1 MFNLVIRESNLHND
15 KVSKY
20 SISNSE
26 LFDPVQPQQNNFGF
40 GHQRARKQTNDQY
53 VSNDTIPIEKRQMI
67 TNDLMK
73 QHVVEPFISVL
84 QFLVNHGADQHA
96 RV

>member
-1 MFNLVIRESNLHND
+1 MGLSPFLAYIEKFTTNYQILRGKMFNLVIRESNLHND

-40 GHQRARKQTNDQY
+40 RH
-53 VSNDTIPIEKRQMI
+53 
-67 TNDLMK
+67 
-73 QHVVEPFISVL
+73 
-84 QFLVNHGADQHA
+84 
-96 RV
+96 